1 MNNLYFPVCAVL
13 INLLIVIVFFS
24 KKRVQSEET
33 EAYSNLIIIALFE
46 SLLACIL
53 VILMNLFGIPKYIF
67 NIHRFDY
74 ILIAFWMWALFCY
87 VLIVTV
93 VNNKKLKD
101 KVKKYTFILNIII
114 SICFFFLKVNV
125 INENGIIDTNGPAM
139 NLLIFTITFYVI
151 GIVILVSKSLF
162 KNIKSSINKKFI
174 PIFALIILSFIS
186 LLIRNFAPEVLLI
199 SLVAA
204 YADLIM
210 FFTIENPD
218 IKMIYELNKNKKL
231 MESMNEEKSN
241 FLFVMSQETKKPINN
256 ILEIKKILNDEKNLD
271 NIKTGL
277 TVIENNAHELKNIIN
292 NVLDISNLNSSKLIV
307 SNETYNFYNVIN
319 MCIKNT
325 EQKINDNIELRTSI
339 SKNVP
344 TELYGDSVKLKQIIM
359 SILSNAVKFTN
370 EGFIDITVNEIVKYD
385 VCRLIIQIEDS
396 GVGMSAQKLNELLKS
411 SSTLEDTDMI
421 KLNNID
427 VDLKLTFKIIRK
439 LGGYINIKSEED
451 IGSTFT
457 IILDQKIKTNKVI
470 YDSRY
475 IFDKKKVIL
484 VGNDLNLIKDIN
496 KLTEKYDVELLTT
509 MYSNDLIQR
518 IDNGEL
524 FDLILLEDEMKMNS
538 GIEVL
543 KKLKK
548 IDGFNTNVV
557 VILGKDKEFLEN
569 HYLED
574 GFNDVIRKN
583 NLEVDYDKIIKKY
596 I

>member
-67 NIHRFDY
+67 NIHRLDY

-325 EQKINDNIELRTSI
+325 EQRLNDNIELRTSI

-427 VDLKLTFKIIRK
+427 VDLKLTFKMIRK

-524 FDLILLEDEMKMNS
+524 FDLILIEDEMKMDR

-548 IDGFNTNVV
+548 IVGFNTNVV
-557 VILGKDKEFLEN
+557 VILGKDKEFLEK

-574 GFNDVIRKN
+574 GFNSVMRKN